1 MRFQGHAQLHGPTDS
16 RQRMGTGKQPMLS
29 GQERIL
35 EFEGKENKD
44 PASAREK
51 RDLSMCL
58 CMCVPCACVHVV
70 YGLG

>member
-1 MRFQGHAQLHGPTDS
+1 
-16 RQRMGTGKQPMLS
+16 MLS
-29 GQERIL
+29 YKVQQTAGRGWELESSPCCPGQERIL